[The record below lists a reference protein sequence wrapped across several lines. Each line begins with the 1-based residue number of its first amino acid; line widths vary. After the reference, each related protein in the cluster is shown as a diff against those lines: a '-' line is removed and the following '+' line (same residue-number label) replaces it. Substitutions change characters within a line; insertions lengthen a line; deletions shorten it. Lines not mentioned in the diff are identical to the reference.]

1 MSCVVGLTGSI
12 ATGKSTVVEWFKTK
26 HVPVIDADQI
36 AREIVEP
43 GRPILM
49 QLKETFGEEI
59 IQNDGSLDRALLGQ
73 MIFNDD
79 TLRQTLDELMHPAIV
94 REMITRRDA
103 YIKQDAPLIILD
115 IPLLFEAGLSD
126 LVDRILVV
134 YTTEAVQRERLMK
147 RNDLSIQEAEARIK
161 AQWSIEK
168 KKQLATDVVDNNGS
182 LAHTYQQCQVLY
194 ELYLSQGKTLKN

>member
-26 HVPVIDADQI
+26 QVPVIDADQI
-36 AREIVEP
+36 ARDIVEP
-43 GRPILM
+43 GRPMLM
-49 QLKETFGEEI
+49 RLKETFGEAI
-59 IQNDGSLDRALLGQ
+59 IQADGSLDRALLGQ

-94 REMITRRDA
+94 KEIISQRDA
-103 YIKQDAPLIILD
+103 YIKQGEPLIILD
-115 IPLLFEAGLSD
+115 IPLLFEGGLTD

-147 RNDLSIQEAEARIK
+147 RNNLSKQEAEKRTK

-168 KKQLATDVVDNNGS
+168 KKQLATDVIDNNGS
-182 LAHTYQQCQVLY
+182 LAHTYQQCEALH
-194 ELYLSQGKTLKN
+194 ERYLS